1 MVSGL
6 GRIPFVDAHCHVYG
20 ISKER
25 LRKIVEEI
33 VIVGVAEDYET
44 SRRIIELSQ
53 QLPNI
58 VPMIG
63 LHPWKVPSVAE
74 EELRNILS
82 LIDRARGLGE
92 IGLDG
97 KTRALDKQI
106 RFFEEQLKVA
116 SEYDLPVNIH
126 SRAAWQEIAN
136 LLLKYEIKTA
146 IWHWYS
152 GPTEFLKDF
161 EAQGYFITI
170 NPSVIFQDKH
180 LKVLERAPM
189 SIILTE
195 SDGPYNY
202 RGKYLTP
209 AEIPSLVSFIARVK
223 QTTAKRV
230 KQRIWENFRKIFPDI
245 RFESRKY

>member
-136 LLLKYEIKTA
+136 LLLKYEISYLSRRFA
-146 IWHWYS
+146 ISCHAALECMFTGRSYS
-152 GPTEFLKDF
+152 LATLSCSSKNLICLSRALVF
-161 EAQGYFITI
+161 
-170 NPSVIFQDKH
+170 PSRPISPSP
-180 LKVLERAPM
+180 LAL
-189 SIILTE
+189 SIRL
-195 SDGPYNY
+195 
-202 RGKYLTP
+202 
-209 AEIPSLVSFIARVK
+209 
-223 QTTAKRV
+223 
-230 KQRIWENFRKIFPDI
+230 KIFLSSSSATLGTFHGWRPI
-245 RFESRKY
+245 IGTMLGNC